1 MIYDQPPTPPTP
13 GVPVFQSPAYE
24 PPRKKH
30 SLWQILS
37 SIMLVMSIL
46 ANCFLVLAIIGMAAV
61 FASSKTSGNVVESTL
76 VKGSRHQKIAAISIE
91 GLIDGAMSDW
101 VAIQLEAAEKDPAVR
116 GLIVRIVSPGGS
128 VSASDQIHYAIS
140 RYKERT
146 GQPVLAFMQSV
157 AASGGYYSAVAC
169 DEIMAEPTVIT
180 GSIGVIM
187 SHLVVKELLEE
198 KLGITPVVI
207 KSGLR
212 KDWPSM
218 FQETTEEQRQYLDEK
233 LIQPTYERFVQLVV
247 EGRGHKL
254 TEPELRKL
262 ADGSIYTAPEALT
275 KKLIDQIG
283 YFEQAVGVIA
293 DKAGLSDPT
302 VVEYNQK
309 LSVMSM
315 LGVEAKS
322 GLTIDSAL
330 LEKLLVPQLMYLWD
344 GKR

>member
-1 MIYDQPPTPPTP
+1 MDYEQPPTPPMS
-13 GVPVFQSPAYE
+13 GMPVFQSPAYE

-37 SIMLVMSIL
+37 SVMLVISIL
-46 ANCFLVLAIIGMAAV
+46 ANCFLLLAIIAMVAV
-61 FASSKTSGNVVESTL
+61 MASSKTAGNVIESTL
-76 VKGSRHQKIAAISIE
+76 VDGSRHQKIAAISIV
-91 GLIDGAMSDW
+91 GIIDEAMSNW
-101 VAIQLEAAEKDPAVR
+101 VAMQLEAAERDPSVK
-116 GLIVRIVSPGGS
+116 GLIIRIVSPGGS
-128 VSASDQIHYAIS
+128 VASSDRIHYAIS

-146 GQPVLAFMQSV
+146 GLPVLAFMQSI

-187 SHLVVKELLEE
+187 SHLVVKDLLEQ

-218 FQETTEEQRQYLDEK
+218 FNETTDEQRQYLDEK
-233 LIQPTYERFVQLVV
+233 LIQPSYERFVQLVL

-254 TEPELRKL
+254 TETEVRKL

-283 YFEQAVGVIA
+283 YFEQAVQVIA
-293 DKAGLSDPT
+293 DKTGLSDPT
-302 VVEYNQK
+302 VVEYSQK

-315 LGVEAKS
+315 LGVEAKT
-322 GLTIDSAL
+322 GLQIDSAL
-330 LEKLLVPQLMYLWD
+330 LEKMLVPQLMYMWD
-344 GKR
+344 GNR